1 MNAAVV
7 RRTQE
12 ALGKV
17 IRRPPLTEK
26 LLSKPPFRYLHD
38 IITEVIRMTGFM
50 KGLYTDTEMKS
61 DNVKDKDAKISFL
74 QKAIDVV
81 VMVSGEPLL
90 AKPARIVA
98 GHEPER
104 TNELLQ
110 IIGKCCLNKLSSDD
124 AVRRVLA
131 GEKGEVKGRAS
142 LAPRSQEPDNKNVQ
156 EEEPSVHKDTEGR
169 RESEIKAR
177 STSRDRKQKE
187 ELKEDSKPREKAK
200 AKEKAKEN
208 GGDRHREGESER
220 ARARARP
227 ESERQK
233 DRGNRERDRD
243 PEREKET
250 ERKSEGGKEKE
261 RLRDRDRG
269 QERDTGKDRDRRR
282 AKNGEHARDPDREK
296 SREHDKPEKKS
307 ASSGEMS
314 KKLSDGTFKDSKA
327 ETETEISTRTFKSLT
342 TKTSKR
348 RSKNSVE
355 GSSDFPAS
363 ASRGAGITGACHQA
377 QLIFVFSEE
386 MRFRHVGQAGLEF
399 LTSGTKEANINSTS
413 ISDDNSASL
422 RRENIEPDP
431 AVKQKGDSASDAEG
445 DAGPAGQDK
454 TEVSEIPEIPNE
466 LSSSLRKIPRPG
478 SARPAPPRVKRQ
490 DSAEA
495 LPLERSGSGKTVSNV
510 IIESHNSDNEEDD
523 QFVVEAAPQ
532 LSEMSE
538 IEMVAAVEL
547 EEEKHGGLVKKILE
561 TKKDYEK
568 LQQSLKPGE
577 KERSLIFESAW
588 KKEKDIV
595 SKEIEKLRMS
605 IQTLCKSALPL
616 GKIMDYIQEDVDAMQ
631 NELQLWHTE
640 NRQHAEALQQEQSIT
655 DCAVEPLKAEL
666 AELEQMIKD
675 QQDKICA
682 VKANILRNEEKIQKM
697 VYSINSTSRR

>member
-50 KGLYTDTEMKS
+50 KGLYTDAEMKS

-142 LAPRSQEPDNKNVQ
+142 LTSRSQELDNKSVREQ
-156 EEEPSVHKDTEGR
+156 ESRVHKNTEDRGDA
-169 RESEIKAR
+169 EIKER

-187 ELKEDSKPREKAK
+187 ELKEDRKPREKDK
-200 AKEKAKEN
+200 DKEKAKEN
-208 GGDRHREGESER
+208 GGNRHREGERER
-220 ARARARP
+220 AKARARP
-227 ESERQK
+227 DSERQK

-243 PEREKET
+243 SEREKET

-261 RLRDRDRG
+261 RLRDRDR
-269 QERDTGKDRDRRR
+269 ERDRDKGKDRDRRR
-282 AKNGEHARDPDREK
+282 VKNGEHSRDLDREK
-296 SREHDKPEKKS
+296 NREHDKPEKK
-307 ASSGEMS
+307 
-314 KKLSDGTFKDSKA
+314 
-327 ETETEISTRTFKSLT
+327 TEISTRASKSLT

-355 GSSDFPAS
+355 GD
-363 ASRGAGITGACHQA
+363 
-377 QLIFVFSEE
+377 
-386 MRFRHVGQAGLEF
+386 
-399 LTSGTKEANINSTS
+399 ST
-413 ISDDNSASL
+413 
-422 RRENIEPDP
+422 
-431 AVKQKGDSASDAEG
+431 SDAEG

-454 TEVSEIPEIPNE
+454 SEVPETPEIPNE
-466 LSSSLRKIPRPG
+466 LSSNIRRIPRPG
-478 SARPAPPRVKRQ
+478 SARPAPPRVKWQ
-490 DSAEA
+490 DSTEA
-495 LPLERSGSGKTVSNV
+495 LPMDRSGSGKTVSNV
-510 IIESHNSDNEEDD
+510 ITESHNSDNEEDD

-538 IEMVAAVEL
+538 IEMVTAVEL
-547 EEEKHGGLVKKILE
+547 EEEEKHGGLVKKILE

-568 LQQSLKPGE
+568 LQQSSKPGE
-577 KERSLIFESAW
+577 KERSLFESAW

-595 SKEIEKLRMS
+595 SKEIEKLRTS

-631 NELQLWHTE
+631 NELQLWHSE

-666 AELEQMIKD
+666 AELEQLIKD

-682 VKANILRNEEKIQKM
+682 VKANILKNEEKIQKM
-697 VYSINSTSRR
+697 VYSINLTSRR

>member
-142 LAPRSQEPDNKNVQ
+142 PASRSQELDNKNVQ
-156 EEEPSVHKDTEGR
+156 EESRVHKDTEGKR
-169 RESEIKAR
+169 DSEMKER

-187 ELKEDSKPREKAK
+187 ELKEDSKPREKDK
-200 AKEKAKEN
+200 GKEKAKEN
-208 GGDRHREGESER
+208 GGDRHREGERER
-220 ARARARP
+220 ARAQARP

-243 PEREKET
+243 SEREKES

-261 RLRDRDRG
+261 RLRDRDR
-269 QERDTGKDRDRRR
+269 ERGWDKGKDRDRRR
-282 AKNGEHARDPDREK
+282 GKNGEHSRDPDREK
-296 SREHDKPEKKS
+296 NREHDKPGKKS

-327 ETETEISTRTFKSLT
+327 ETETEISTRASKSLT
-342 TKTSKR
+342 TKTSKL

-355 GSSDFPAS
+355 
-363 ASRGAGITGACHQA
+363 
-377 QLIFVFSEE
+377 
-386 MRFRHVGQAGLEF
+386 
-399 LTSGTKEANINSTS
+399 
-413 ISDDNSASL
+413 
-422 RRENIEPDP
+422 
-431 AVKQKGDSASDAEG
+431 GDSASDAEG

-466 LSSSLRKIPRPG
+466 LSSSIRRIPRPG

-577 KERSLIFESAW
+577 KERSLVFKSAW

-631 NELQLWHTE
+631 NELQLWHAE
-640 NRQHAEALQQEQSIT
+640 NKQHTEALQQEQSIT

-666 AELEQMIKD
+666 AELEQLIKD

-682 VKANILRNEEKIQKM
+682 MKANILRNEEKIQKM
-697 VYSINSTSRR
+697 VYSINSTSQR

>member
-50 KGLYTDTEMKS
+50 KGLYTDAEMKS

-81 VMVSGEPLL
+81 VMVSGEPLS

-142 LAPRSQEPDNKNVQ
+142 LTSRSQELDNKNVR
-156 EEEPSVHKDTEGR
+156 EEESRVHKNTEDRGDA
-169 RESEIKAR
+169 EIKER

-187 ELKEDSKPREKAK
+187 ELKEDSKPREKDK
-200 AKEKAKEN
+200 DKGKAKEN
-208 GGDRHREGESER
+208 GGNRHREGERER
-220 ARARARP
+220 AKARARP
-227 ESERQK
+227 DSERQK

-243 PEREKET
+243 SEREKET

-261 RLRDRDRG
+261 RLRDRDR
-269 QERDTGKDRDRRR
+269 ERDRDKGKDRDRRR
-282 AKNGEHARDPDREK
+282 VKNGEHSRDLDREK
-296 SREHDKPEKKS
+296 NREHDKPEKK
-307 ASSGEMS
+307 
-314 KKLSDGTFKDSKA
+314 
-327 ETETEISTRTFKSLT
+327 TEISTRASKSLT

-355 GSSDFPAS
+355 G
-363 ASRGAGITGACHQA
+363 
-377 QLIFVFSEE
+377 
-386 MRFRHVGQAGLEF
+386 
-399 LTSGTKEANINSTS
+399 
-413 ISDDNSASL
+413 
-422 RRENIEPDP
+422 
-431 AVKQKGDSASDAEG
+431 DSASDAEG
-445 DAGPAGQDK
+445 DVGPAGQDK
-454 TEVSEIPEIPNE
+454 SDVPETPEIPNE
-466 LSSSLRKIPRPG
+466 LSSHIRRIPRPG

-495 LPLERSGSGKTVSNV
+495 LPTDRSGSGKTVSNV
-510 IIESHNSDNEEDD
+510 IVESHNSDNEEDD

-538 IEMVAAVEL
+538 IEMVTAVEL
-547 EEEKHGGLVKKILE
+547 EEEEKHGGLVKKILE

-568 LQQSLKPGE
+568 LQQSSKPGE
-577 KERSLIFESAW
+577 KERSLFESAW

-595 SKEIEKLRMS
+595 SKEIEKLRTS

-631 NELQLWHTE
+631 NELQLWHSE

-666 AELEQMIKD
+666 AELEQLIKD

-682 VKANILRNEEKIQKM
+682 VKANILKNEEKIQKM
-697 VYSINSTSRR
+697 VYSINLTSRR

>member
-81 VMVSGEPLL
+81 VMVSGESLS

-98 GHEPER
+98 GHEPEK

-124 AVRRVLA
+124 AVKRVLA
-131 GEKGEVKGRAS
+131 GEKGAVKGKPS
-142 LAPRSQEPDNKNVQ
+142 VTSQSQELDNKNVK
-156 EEEPSVHKDTEGR
+156 EEESRVHKDKEDR
-169 RESEIKAR
+169 KNSEIKER
-177 STSRDRKQKE
+177 STSRERKQKE
-187 ELKEDSKPREKAK
+187 ELKEESKPREKEK
-200 AKEKAKEN
+200 DKEKAKEN
-208 GGDRHREGESER
+208 DRDRHREGEREKTKS
-220 ARARARP
+220 RARP
-227 ESERQK
+227 E
-233 DRGNRERDRD
+233 RDRD
-243 PEREKET
+243 RGKESDREKEREK
-250 ERKSEGGKEKE
+250 RSEGGKEKE
-261 RLRDRDRG
+261 RLRDKDRDKGR
-269 QERDTGKDRDRRR
+269 DRDRRR
-282 AKNGEHARDPDREK
+282 VRNGEHSRDLDREQSK
-296 SREHDKPEKKS
+296 EHDKVERKS

-314 KKLSDGTFKDSKA
+314 KKLSDGSFKDSKA
-327 ETETEISTRTFKSLT
+327 ETETEISSRLSRSLT

-348 RSKNSVE
+348 RSRNSVE
-355 GSSDFPAS
+355 GD
-363 ASRGAGITGACHQA
+363 
-377 QLIFVFSEE
+377 
-386 MRFRHVGQAGLEF
+386 
-399 LTSGTKEANINSTS
+399 ST
-413 ISDDNSASL
+413 
-422 RRENIEPDP
+422 
-431 AVKQKGDSASDAEG
+431 SDAEG
-445 DAGPAGQDK
+445 EVGPPGREK
-454 TEVSEIPEIPNE
+454 PEVSEDSEIPSE
-466 LSSSLRKIPRPG
+466 LSSSVRRIPRPG

-490 DSAEA
+490 ESMEA
-495 LPLERSGSGKTVSNV
+495 LPVDRTGSGKTVSNV
-510 IIESHNSDNEEDD
+510 IIESQNSDNEEDD
-523 QFVVEAAPQ
+523 QFVVEADPQ

-538 IEMVAAVEL
+538 IEMAPAVEL
-547 EEEKHGGLVKKILE
+547 EEEEKHGGLVKKILE

-568 LQQSLKPGE
+568 MQQSSRPGE
-577 KERSLIFESAW
+577 KERSLVFESAW

-595 SKEIEKLRMS
+595 SKEIEKLRVS

-631 NELQLWHTE
+631 NELQLWHSE
-640 NRQHAEALQQEQSIT
+640 NKQHAEDLRKEQSIT
-655 DCAVEPLKAEL
+655 DCAVEPLKVEL
-666 AELEQMIKD
+666 VELEQLIKD

-682 VKANILRNEEKIQKM
+682 VKANILKNEGKIQKM
-697 VYSINSTSRR
+697 VYSINLTSRR